1 MIKCEICSN
10 GINDDAQSPSR
21 RLAVPAADRHGFADC
36 PKGKCLIAMN
46 LRALQLFRN
55 IVLTGALSD
64 ASDKLN
70 ISVSAASRL
79 LSQLESDIGL
89 RLFSRN
95 RRRLELT
102 EEGHLFFR
110 QIANTLIG
118 IDEISKVADDIR
130 GRTQEWLSI
139 VTAAPVANGLVVPAL
154 ARLSAQMPDLKCT
167 VNVENRF
174 SIESKV
180 SARGYNLGLISLPVE
195 NAIIDLEAVQFLR
208 AKQCVLLA
216 ESHPLATREK
226 LRPKDLAGQCFVSLT
241 PGQRW
246 RERLEELMGRAG
258 LPYRVAFETGSTMVT
273 IEMVRAGL
281 GITLI
286 DPISGPQTRGNGLVM
301 LPIEGAQWS
310 TYASLHPPG
319 PRAPLAEQFLDAA
332 SDHVEHLRASDPLAR
347 DLLELI

>member
-1 MIKCEICSN
+1 
-10 GINDDAQSPSR
+10 
-21 RLAVPAADRHGFADC
+21 
-36 PKGKCLIAMN
+36 MN
-46 LRALQLFRN
+46 LRALQLFRH

-64 ASDKLN
+64 ASARLN

-79 LSQLESDIGL
+79 LSQLESDVGL
-89 RLFSRN
+89 SLFSRQ

-102 EEGHLFFR
+102 EEGQLFFR

-118 IDEISKVADDIR
+118 IDEIPNVATDIR
-130 GRTQEWLSI
+130 GRAQEWLSI

-154 ARLSAQMPDLKCT
+154 ARLSAQLPGLQCT

-174 SIESKV
+174 DIESKV
-180 SARGYNLGLISLPVE
+180 SVRGYNLGLISLPVE
-195 NAIIDLEAVQFLR
+195 NAIIDLQIVQFVRSRL
-208 AKQCVLLA
+208 CVLMA
-216 ESHPLATREK
+216 DTHPLAQRGVIRAEELSGEQFVT
-226 LRPKDLAGQCFVSLT
+226 LA

-258 LPYRVAFETGSTMVT
+258 HPYTITFETGSTVVT
-273 IEMVRAGL
+273 VEMVRAGL

-286 DPISGPQTRGNGLVM
+286 DRICAPPLIGNGLVM
-301 LPIEGAQWS
+301 RPVEGEHWI

-319 PRAPLAEQFLDAA
+319 PHAPFAERFLDAVC
-332 SDHVEHLRASDPLAR
+332 DHIEDVRSAEPQAR